1 MMMAFPKKDP
11 NLQPLAVGSTAP
23 DFSLPASGVPADTMV
38 SLKDYAG
45 KPFVLVFYP
54 RDKTPGCTQQLCD
67 LTTDFSQ
74 FQALQ
79 CAVLA
84 SNAGSLNSHASF
96 AEKYG
101 YCFPILVDAEKTM
114 AAAYHVLKADGGYQ
128 RTVYIIDGTGII
140 RFAQQGMA
148 KHTDLLACLAT
159 L

>member
-1 MMMAFPKKDP
+1 MMAFPKKDP
-11 NLQPLAVGSTAP
+11 NLQPLPVSTPAP
-23 DFSLPASGVPADTMV
+23 NFSLPASGVPEGQLV

-54 RDKTPGCTQQLCD
+54 KDKTPGCTQQLCD

-74 FQALQ
+74 FQALN

-84 SNAGSLNSHASF
+84 SNSGSLKSHESF

-114 AAAYHVLKADGGYQ
+114 AAAYSVLKAEGGYQ
-128 RTVYIIDGTGII
+128 RTVYVVDGAGVI

-148 KHTDLLACLAT
+148 KHADLLACLQS

>member
-1 MMMAFPKKDP
+1 MMAFPKKDP
-11 NLQPLAVGSTAP
+11 NLQPLPVGTPAP
-23 DFSLPASGVPADTMV
+23 NFSLPASGVAEGQLV

-54 RDKTPGCTQQLCD
+54 KDKTPGCTQQLCD

-74 FQALQ
+74 FQALN

-84 SNAGSLNSHASF
+84 SNSGSLKSHESF

-114 AAAYHVLKADGGYQ
+114 AAAYSVLKAEGGYQ
-128 RTVYIIDGTGII
+128 RTVYVVDGAGVI

-148 KHTDLLACLAT
+148 KHADLLACLQS

>member
-1 MMMAFPKKDP
+1 MMAFPKKDP
-11 NLQPLAVGSTAP
+11 NLQPLPVGTPAP
-23 DFSLPASGVPADTMV
+23 NFSLPASGVPEGQLV

-54 RDKTPGCTQQLCD
+54 KDKTPGCTQQLCD

-74 FQALQ
+74 FQALN

-84 SNAGSLNSHASF
+84 SNSGSLKSHESF

-114 AAAYHVLKADGGYQ
+114 AAAYSVLKAEGGYQ
-128 RTVYIIDGTGII
+128 RTVYVVDGAGVI

-148 KHTDLLACLAT
+148 KHADLLACLQS

>member
-1 MMMAFPKKDP
+1 MAFPKKDP
-11 NLQPLAVGSTAP
+11 NLQPLPVGTPAP
-23 DFSLPASGVPADTMV
+23 DFYLPASGVPAGTMV

-54 RDKTPGCTQQLCD
+54 KDKTPGCTQQLCN
-67 LTTDFSQ
+67 LTTDFEQ
-74 FQALQ
+74 FQALH

-84 SNAGSLNSHASF
+84 SNSGSLISHHSF

-101 YCFPILVDAEKTM
+101 SCFPILVDAEKTM
-114 AAAYHVLKADGGYQ
+114 ASAYSVLKAEGGYQ
-128 RTVYIIDGTGII
+128 RTVYIIDGAGII

-148 KHTDLLACLAT
+148 KHADLLACLAT

>member
-1 MMMAFPKKDP
+1 MAFPKKDP
-11 NLQPLAVGSTAP
+11 NLQPLPVGTPAP
-23 DFSLPASGVPADTMV
+23 NFSLPASGVPEGQLV

-54 RDKTPGCTQQLCD
+54 KDKTPGCTQQLCD

-74 FQALQ
+74 FQVLD
-79 CAVLA
+79 CAVIA
-84 SNAGSLNSHASF
+84 SNSGSLKSHESF
-96 AEKYG
+96 TEKYG

-114 AAAYHVLKADGGYQ
+114 AAAYSVLKAEGGYQ
-128 RTVYIIDGTGII
+128 RTVYVVDGAGII

-148 KHTDLLACLAT
+148 KHADLLACLQS

>member
-1 MMMAFPKKDP
+1 MMAFPKKDP
-11 NLQPLAVGSTAP
+11 NLHPLAVGSLAP
-23 DFSLPASGVPADTMV
+23 EFSLPASGVPVGTLV

-54 RDKTPGCTQQLCD
+54 KDKTPGCTQQLCA
-67 LTTDFSQ
+67 LTADFSQ
-74 FQALQ
+74 FQQLN

-84 SNAGSLNSHASF
+84 SNSGSLASHTSF
-96 AEKYG
+96 SEKYG

-114 AAAYHVLKADGGYQ
+114 AASYHVLKAEGGYQ
-128 RTVYIIDGTGII
+128 RTVYVIDGSGII

-148 KHTDLLACLAT
+148 KHADLLACLAS